1 MREFVMNKLLILAT
15 AATLT
20 ACTSVDTEVSL
31 DSPQDNATV
40 DVSEH
45 PKTNEWYSQGQAA
58 VAQRANIP
66 LNTNKAKNVILFIAD
81 GMGISTITAARIYD
95 GQSRGE
101 TGEENSLSF
110 ESFPSLALVKTY
122 NTDAQVPDSAGTASA
137 MNTGVKTAIGVIS
150 QAADQQNECY
160 GPSKDFPKTIAEI
173 AEAKG
178 LATGIVS
185 TASITHATPAA
196 VYAHS
201 PTRDWEADANIPAD
215 KRALGCQ
222 DIAQQLVQFSTG
234 DGIDVALGGGK
245 RYFYPNDDGGKRK
258 DGRDLVDEWQ
268 QKYTDGAFVTNAEE
282 LSKATKT
289 NDKLFG
295 LFSSKHMAFEADR
308 SATQEPS
315 LTEMTSSAIDV
326 LSRNKDGYFLMVESG
341 RVDHAHHATNAYRAL
356 TDAQEFSRAVQA
368 AVETVNLDETLIL
381 VTADHSHVF
390 TIAGYPERGNPILG
404 FVAWSDGGSREYTNA
419 ADGKPYTTLGYH
431 NGPNATTDG
440 RKEVT
445 EEEVLSDNYLQ
456 ETAIEMSSE
465 THSGED
471 VALFAVGPWSHLVNG
486 VIEQNEIFHIIDH
499 AMGLTK

>member
-1 MREFVMNKLLILAT
+1 MNKLLALTVVIILAG
-15 AATLT
+15 
-20 ACTSVDTEVSL
+20 CSSVDTQTSTELVS
-31 DSPQDNATV
+31 DAQSA
-40 DVSEH
+40 DV
-45 PKTNEWYSQGQAA
+45 NEWYSQGQSA
-58 VAQRANIP
+58 VAQRVNTPVNI
-66 LNTNKAKNVILFIAD
+66 NKAKNVILFIAD

-101 TGEENSLSF
+101 SGEENSLSF
-110 ESFPSLALVKTY
+110 ELFPNLALVKTY

-137 MNTGVKTAIGVIS
+137 MTTGVKTGIGVIS
-150 QAADQQNECY
+150 QAADQHNKCY
-160 GPSKDFPKTIAEI
+160 GPTKAFPKTIAEI

-178 LATGIVS
+178 LATGVVS

-201 PTRDWEADANIPAD
+201 PSRNWEADSGIPAD
-215 KRALGCQ
+215 KRVLGCQ
-222 DIAQQLVQFSTG
+222 DIAQQLVQFSAG
-234 DGIDVALGGGK
+234 DGLDVALGGGK
-245 RYFYPNDDGGKRK
+245 LYFYDKGYGGKRE
-258 DGRDLVDEWQ
+258 DGRDLVGEWL
-268 QKYTDGAFVTNAEE
+268 QKYNEGAFVTNADE
-282 LSKATKT
+282 LSQAAK
-289 NDKLFG
+289 DKDRIFG

-326 LSRNKDGYFLMVESG
+326 LSRNENGYFLMVESG

-368 AVETVNLDETLIL
+368 AVDAVDLNETLIL

-404 FVAWSDGGSREYTNA
+404 FVARSDSGTREYTNA

-431 NGPNATTDG
+431 NGPNATGDERATH
-440 RKEVT
+440 T
-445 EEEVLSDNYLQ
+445 EEDVLDVDYLQ
-456 ETAIEMSSE
+456 ETAIKMGSE
-465 THSGED
+465 THGGED
-471 VALFAVGPWSHLVNG
+471 VALFATGPWSHLVNG
-486 VIEQNEIFHIIDH
+486 VVEQNEIFHIIDH

>member
-1 MREFVMNKLLILAT
+1 MNKLLILAT

-20 ACTSVDTEVSL
+20 ACTSVDSQVAVNSLQNSANAVSQQAEVN
-31 DSPQDNATV
+31 Q
-40 DVSEH
+40 
-45 PKTNEWYSQGQAA
+45 WYSQGQAA

-81 GMGISTITAARIYD
+81 GMGISTITATRIYD

-110 ESFPSLALVKTY
+110 EIFPNLALVKTY

-137 MNTGVKTAIGVIS
+137 MNTGVKTGIGVIS
-150 QAADQQNECY
+150 QAADQDNDCY
-160 GPSKDFPKTIAEI
+160 GPSIDFPKTIAEI

-178 LATGIVS
+178 LATGVVS

-201 PTRDWEADANIPAD
+201 PTRDWEADANVPAD

-222 DIAQQLVQFSTG
+222 DIAQQLIQFSTG

-245 RYFYPNDDGGKRK
+245 RYFYTIDDDGGKRE
-258 DGRDLVDEWQ
+258 DGRDLVEEWQ

-282 LSKATKT
+282 LSQATKT
-289 NDKLFG
+289 NNKLLG

-315 LTEMTSSAIDV
+315 LTEMTASAIDV

-341 RVDHAHHATNAYRAL
+341 RVD
-356 TDAQEFSRAVQA
+356 
-368 AVETVNLDETLIL
+368 I
-381 VTADHSHVF
+381 
-390 TIAGYPERGNPILG
+390 
-404 FVAWSDGGSREYTNA
+404 
-419 ADGKPYTTLGYH
+419 
-431 NGPNATTDG
+431 
-440 RKEVT
+440 
-445 EEEVLSDNYLQ
+445 VL
-456 ETAIEMSSE
+456 
-465 THSGED
+465 
-471 VALFAVGPWSHLVNG
+471 
-486 VIEQNEIFHIIDH
+486 
-499 AMGLTK
+499 

>member
-1 MREFVMNKLLILAT
+1 MNKLLILAT

-20 ACTSVDTEVSL
+20 ACTSVDSQVAVNSLQNSANAVAVSQQAEVN
-31 DSPQDNATV
+31 Q
-40 DVSEH
+40 
-45 PKTNEWYSQGQAA
+45 WYSQGQAA

-81 GMGISTITAARIYD
+81 GMGISTITATRIYD

-110 ESFPSLALVKTY
+110 EIFPNLALVKTY

-137 MNTGVKTAIGVIS
+137 MNTGVKTGIGVIS
-150 QAADQQNECY
+150 QAADQDNDCY
-160 GPSKDFPKTIAEI
+160 GPSIDFPKTIAEI

-178 LATGIVS
+178 LATGVVS

-201 PTRDWEADANIPAD
+201 PTRDWEADANVPAD

-222 DIAQQLVQFSTG
+222 DIAQQLIQFSTG

-245 RYFYPNDDGGKRK
+245 RYFYTIDDDGGKRE
-258 DGRDLVDEWQ
+258 DGRDLVEEWQ

-282 LSKATKT
+282 LSQATKT
-289 NDKLFG
+289 NDKLLG

-404 FVAWSDGGSREYTNA
+404 FVARSDGGSREYTNA

-445 EEEVLSDNYLQ
+445 EGEVLNDNYLQ